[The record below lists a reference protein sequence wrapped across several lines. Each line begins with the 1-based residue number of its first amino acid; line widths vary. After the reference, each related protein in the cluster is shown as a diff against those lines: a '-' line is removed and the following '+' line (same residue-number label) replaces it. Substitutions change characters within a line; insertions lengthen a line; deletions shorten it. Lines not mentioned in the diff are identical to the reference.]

1 MITELDAKFSEE
13 EEEEVDTVSVRVR
26 EKHGSKRRLRQ
37 IE

>member
-1 MITELDAKFSEE
+1 MITELDAKFSE

>member
-26 EKHGSKRRLRQ
+26 EKQ
-37 IE
+37 IGRAHV